1 MRPGE
6 PNKKTGPRKKRSLAP
21 FAGSEAV
28 LEIDSITS
36 IA

>member
-1 MRPGE
+1 MCPGGQE
-6 PNKKTGPRKKRSLAP
+6 SGAKKKRSLAP